1 MKFFLLSDLENAEEL
16 DDGLYAA
23 RARVTED
30 SDSSEATL
38 ELFSE
43 GDLYRIRK
51 RAPAEADSI
60 AFTDDWMFFN
70 SKETLFFN
78 YVFRD

>member
-1 MKFFLLSDLENAEEL
+1 MKYFLLSDLENAEEL

-23 RARVTED
+23 RSRVTED
-30 SDSSEATL
+30 SNDSEATL
-38 ELFSE
+38 EIFSE

-51 RAPAEADSI
+51 RAPAEADGI

-70 SKETLFFN
+70 SEETLFFN